1 MQGVTL
7 IQSAEEFI
15 ALRSSQIKEEYDRA
29 ATDEASVLVWRDVI
43 ARFPD
48 YRKWVAHNKTVPVEI
63 LAGLCQYGSEVRCFV
78 AVKRKLPMELFELLA
93 KDSDP
98 IVRERIASN
107 KKAPI
112 SIISD
117 LMKDEDEDVS
127 SVARRNF
134 EKR

>member
-1 MQGVTL
+1 M

-15 ALRSSQIKEEYDRA
+15 ALRDSRIKDEYDRA
-29 ATDEASVLVWRDVI
+29 ATDEASVSVWRDVI

-63 LAGLCQYGSEVRCFV
+63 LAELCQCEAEVRRFV
-78 AVKRKLPMELFELLA
+78 AVKRKLSRELFELLA

-98 IVRERIASN
+98 IVRQGIASN

-117 LMKDEDEDVS
+117 LMQDEDEAVS
-127 SVARRNF
+127 SVARYNF
-134 EKR
+134 ENR